1 MRPKH
6 TDSGRLPPFA
16 GYSSPTG
23 NPVKPIRMSL
33 PRQLPSKVGV
43 LC

>member
-1 MRPKH
+1 MGVYFYNNQTIGL
-6 TDSGRLPPFA
+6 TDNPVNPV
-16 GYSSPTG
+16 
-23 NPVKPIRMSL
+23 NPVKPIRMPL

>member
-1 MRPKH
+1 MGVYFYNNQTIGL
-6 TDSGRLPPFA
+6 TDNPV
-16 GYSSPTG
+16 
-23 NPVKPIRMSL
+23 NPVKPIRMPL